1 MIDRF
6 DFKFESR
13 YIGLWYQP
21 NNPSKQYYGTLFL
34 DKQNI
39 FIELCFQGEGIAH
52 SEQLDYL
59 YGSAYSYDN
68 KKTKNT
74 QRALLYKA

>member
-21 NNPSKQYYGTLFL
+21 NNSSKQYYGTLFL
-34 DKQNI
+34 DKQTS
-39 FIELCFQGEGIAH
+39 L
-52 SEQLDYL
+52 
-59 YGSAYSYDN
+59 
-68 KKTKNT
+68 
-74 QRALLYKA
+74 